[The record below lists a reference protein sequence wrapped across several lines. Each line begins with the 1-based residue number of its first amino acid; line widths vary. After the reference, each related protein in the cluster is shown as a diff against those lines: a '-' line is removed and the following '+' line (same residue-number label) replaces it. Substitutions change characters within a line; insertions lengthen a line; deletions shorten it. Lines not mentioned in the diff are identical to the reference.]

1 MSSGLI
7 ITYFGNGKGKT
18 TAALGVA
25 LRAIGY
31 DFNVCMIQFIKGEWN
46 YGEIYSSNRLK
57 PNFELIIAGKGF
69 IGILDDDHDISEH
82 ISSAKS
88 ALEIA
93 KEKINS
99 LRYDTVI
106 LDEVNYALKL
116 KLIEERDLISMLQT
130 KPPAVNIILTGNYL
144 TDQILDI
151 SDLVTEMKEVKH
163 PYKKGIRAKKGIDF

>member
-1 MSSGLI
+1 MSIGLI

-18 TAALGVA
+18 TAALGIA

-31 DFNVCMIQFIKGEWN
+31 DLNVCMIQFIKGEWN

-82 ISSAKS
+82 IDSAKT

-116 KLIEERDLISMLQT
+116 KLIEERELLSLLQS
-130 KPPAVNIILTGNYL
+130 KPPAVNIILTGNYV
-144 TDQILDI
+144 TDRILNI
-151 SDLVTEMKEVKH
+151 SDLVTEMREIKH

>member
-18 TAALGVA
+18 TAALGIA

-31 DFNVCMIQFIKGEWN
+31 DLNVCMIQFIKGEWN

-82 ISSAKS
+82 IDAART

-116 KLIEERDLISMLQT
+116 NLIEEHELLSLLRS
-130 KPPAVNIILTGNYL
+130 KPQEVNIILTGNHM
-144 TDQILDI
+144 TDRILNI
-151 SDLVTEMKEVKH
+151 SDLVTEMREIKH
-163 PYKKGIRAKKGIDF
+163 PFKKGVRAKKGIDF